1 MRKVIFIDWYE
12 TLCFDKI
19 WGHLQVE
26 NPSLFQKIQAL
37 LFANKSLNLDWL
49 RGGIRFCN
57 VYHYLEE
64 NGIDRYTT
72 QTEFM
77 RGLSMQKMA
86 DDTFLPIIQ
95 KLREQGYK
103 VYIATDHFDIFGSYM
118 YPYMNLEYYFDG
130 YISSAEEG
138 CLKNDGNIDGKY
150 RFFERFLAENQL
162 TPAEC
167 ILIDND
173 TMTTHIY
180 QSLGMQTFNP
190 KTPKE
195 TVDVLKSL
203 IA

>member
-77 RGLSMQKMA
+77 RSLSMQKIV
-86 DDTFLPIIQ
+86 DESFLPIIQ
-95 KLREQGYK
+95 ILKEKGYK
-103 VYIATDHFDIFGSYM
+103 VYIATDFFDVFGSYV
-118 YPYMNLEYYFDG
+118 YPYLNLEKYFDG
-130 YISSAEEG
+130 YILSAEEG
-138 CLKNDGNIDGKY
+138 YLKRDCNSDGTY
-150 RFFERFLAENQL
+150 PFFKRFLAENHL
-162 TPAEC
+162 TEKDC
-167 ILIDND
+167 ILIDNSAKN
-173 TMTTHIY
+173 TQIY
-180 QSLGMQTFNP
+180 QSLGMQVYNP
-190 KTPKE
+190 QTPKE
-195 TVDVLKSL
+195 TLEILKSL
-203 IA
+203 VA